1 MFHRSLSSV
10 LLGTALSLGV
20 AGTVAAAPAHYV
32 PLNDSPNGTYRIDPQ
47 HSNVFFTLGH
57 VGITQFTGRFDQIS
71 GTYTFN
77 ATHPQQDKVDIT
89 IPAASIDT
97 NFPLRDEHL
106 RSKEFFDVKSYPK
119 ITFVSTK
126 YTPDGAHRGVLT
138 GNLTLHGDTRPVTFR
153 VREVGAGRVSYL
165 PKPWGGYLSGFVA
178 TTTIHRSAFGMTAYL
193 PEGLSNAIHIKVE
206 VEGVKRN

>member
-1 MFHRSLSSV
+1 MPYRSVSAV
-10 LLGTALSLGV
+10 LLGTALALGI
-20 AGTVAAAPAHYV
+20 AGTVAAAPGHYA
-32 PLNDSPNGTYRIDPQ
+32 PLNGSPNGTYRVDPQ

-57 VGITQFTGRFDQIS
+57 VGITQFTGRFDRIS
-71 GTYTFN
+71 GTYTFS
-77 ATHPQQDKVDIT
+77 ATHPRQDKVDIT

-97 NFPLRDEHL
+97 NFPLRDEDL
-106 RSKEFFDVKSYPK
+106 RSKEFFDVKRCPK

-126 YTPDGAHRGVLT
+126 YVPDGALRGVLT
-138 GNLTLHGDTRPVTFR
+138 GNLTLHGQTRPVTFR

-178 TTTIHRSAFGMTAYL
+178 TTTIRRSDFGMTAYL

-206 VEGVKRN
+206 VEGVKQN